1 MKRILG
7 KVKKEIAIKNNIE
20 EYAGKKIVLY
30 DNERKHCE
38 KHMHEFGDKKTF
50 HYIMDNLAYIIEKP
64 AEDFYVKRK
73 NTLEYYKTFDIGV
86 TVRVKVEPGNELK
99 VKTVFTVTKT
109 KIENRRKKE
118 NYNKYVLN

>member
-1 MKRILG
+1 
-7 KVKKEIAIKNNIE
+7 
-20 EYAGKKIVLY
+20 
-30 DNERKHCE
+30 
-38 KHMHEFGDKKTF
+38 
-50 HYIMDNLAYIIEKP
+50 MDNLEYIIEKP
-64 AEDFYVKRK
+64 DEVFYVKRK

>member
-20 EYAGKKIVLY
+20 EYADKKIVLY

-38 KHMHEFGDKKTF
+38 KHMYEFGDKKTF
-50 HYIMDNLAYIIEKP
+50 HYIMDNLEYIIENP
-64 AEDFYVKRK
+64 DEVFYVKRK

-118 NYNKYVLN
+118 YYNKYVLN